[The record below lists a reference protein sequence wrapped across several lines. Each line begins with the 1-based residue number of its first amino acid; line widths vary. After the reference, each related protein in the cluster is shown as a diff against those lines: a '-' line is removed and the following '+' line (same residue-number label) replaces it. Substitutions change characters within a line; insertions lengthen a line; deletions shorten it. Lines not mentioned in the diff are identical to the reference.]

1 MNRYEIT
8 RVGLPITKS
17 TVTNEFLD
25 VITELKSNP
34 NSIAIT
40 VSNDAKNAPEGYR
53 ILEQNG
59 IIYKQIDVWESD
71 RDPIKVTIKL
81 LTILKQMH
89 SEMLFDHVILFTP
102 GNPYID
108 DAITK
113 VLLSA
118 YDDIKVVT
126 TKGAPEI
133 AADIVAELTGLP
145 TEVRNYYDDFALNKN
160 PVLDKSKATIFSCL
174 QQVYNVDLHSI
185 ITTLKPSRVITV
197 SVGENII
204 TKQYTYE
211 EILQSSYGIATADTS
226 YTFAFIFDK

>member
-1 MNRYEIT
+1 MTRYEIT

-17 TVTNEFLD
+17 TVTPEFID
-25 VITELKSNP
+25 IITNLKSNDKW
-34 NSIAIT
+34 IGVMT
-40 VSNDAKNAPEGYR
+40 SNDEKNAPAGYK
-53 ILEQNG
+53 LLSELG
-59 IIYKQIDVWESD
+59 IEYTNLSIWETD
-71 RDPIKVTIKL
+71 RDPAKATISL
-81 LTILKQMH
+81 LVQLKELHREQ
-89 SEMLFDHVILFTP
+89 LFERVILFTP

-118 YDDIKVVT
+118 YDDIQVIT

-145 TEVRNYYDDFALNKN
+145 IEIRNYYDDFVLNKN

-174 QQVYNVDLHSI
+174 QQMYNVDFQSA
-185 ITTLKPSRVITV
+185 ITILSPSRVIAV
-197 SVGENII
+197 SIGESII
-204 TKQYTYE
+204 TKHYTYD
-211 EILQSSYGIATADTS
+211 EILECSNDIAKSDTS

>member
-1 MNRYEIT
+1 MTRYEIT
-8 RVGLPITKS
+8 RVGLPITRA

-25 VITELKSNP
+25 IITELKSNP
-34 NSIAIT
+34 KSIAIT

-71 RDPIKVTIKL
+71 RDPAKVTIKL
-81 LTILKQMH
+81 LRILKQMH

-118 YDDIKVVT
+118 YDDIRVVT

-133 AADIVAELTGLP
+133 TADIVAELTGLP
-145 TEVRNYYDDFALNKN
+145 TEIRNYYDDFVLNKN
-160 PVLDKSKATIFSCL
+160 PVLDKSKATILSCM
-174 QQVYNVDLHSI
+174 QEMYNVDLQSAIINLEPSKVIAVSIGESI
-185 ITTLKPSRVITV
+185 ITKH
-197 SVGENII
+197 
-204 TKQYTYE
+204 YTYD
-211 EILQSSYGIATADTS
+211 EILECSNDIAKSNTS